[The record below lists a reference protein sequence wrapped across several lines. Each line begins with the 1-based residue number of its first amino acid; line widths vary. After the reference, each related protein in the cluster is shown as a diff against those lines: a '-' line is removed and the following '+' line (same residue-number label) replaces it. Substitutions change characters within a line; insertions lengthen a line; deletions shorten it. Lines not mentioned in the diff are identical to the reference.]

1 MSMTRLELRFSDEGI
16 CHCAVT
22 WYYLGKIQLGTA
34 NEMILKTFW
43 AVLVVVERSAFS
55 HSFMTIRVQIQVQ
68 FLLWKIV
75 WNEQKFK
82 KKESRYDEQIKI
94 LEKYAYILKC

>member
-1 MSMTRLELRFSDEGI
+1 MTRLELRFSDEGI

-68 FLLWKIV
+68 FL
-75 WNEQKFK
+75 
-82 KKESRYDEQIKI
+82 Y
-94 LEKYAYILKC
+94 EK

>member
-1 MSMTRLELRFSDEGI
+1 MTRLELRFSDEGI

-43 AVLVVVERSAFS
+43 AVLVVVNWLACTELNPRQWDQ
-55 HSFMTIRVQIQVQ
+55 IR
-68 FLLWKIV
+68 
-75 WNEQKFK
+75 NK
-82 KKESRYDEQIKI
+82 KKPNFSSKVAQKLAIK
-94 LEKYAYILKC
+94 A